1 MRNKIMAVLF
11 ASVLSVTTLAGC
23 GSQPT
28 APAGGASDTGAA
40 QSAQTDTAKAD
51 ATTADAPAASA
62 GKQTD
67 GKNLPELTTEP
78 MTITLWDI
86 STEDPNKSI
95 SEGAVARFMADYPN
109 ITINQ
114 VHQQNDNYKQ
124 SWL

>member
-28 APAGGASDTGAA
+28 APAAGSDTGAA

-62 GKQTD
+62 GKFPP
-67 GKNLPELTTEP
+67 G
-78 MTITLWDI
+78 
-86 STEDPNKSI
+86 
-95 SEGAVARFMADYPN
+95 
-109 ITINQ
+109 
-114 VHQQNDNYKQ
+114 
-124 SWL
+124 